1 MNHVTKSSPL
11 QYKSRLA
18 TAQTST
24 QQPLLI
30 LLHGYGSNEIDL
42 MNLAAY
48 IDPSIHV
55 VSFRAPHSLGPESH
69 AWFALDFTLNGIT
82 WNREEADASLQML
95 TSAIG
100 TIVTETGAAPDRVIL
115 GGFSQGAI
123 MALALGLTRPALVR
137 GIAALSGHVPAV
149 APEDIAI
156 DQLHNMPVFVSH
168 GITDQVLPI
177 QDGRELRDWLT
188 ALPVSLSYHEY
199 DMAHEISGETL
210 RDALAWMTATL
221 K

>member
-1 MNHVTKSSPL
+1 MNQVTSFSPL
-11 QYKSRLA
+11 HYKTRLA
-18 TAQTST
+18 TSNTSV
-24 QQPLLI
+24 QQPLLV
-30 LLHGYGSNEIDL
+30 LLHGYGSNEADL

-55 VSFRAPHSLGPESH
+55 VSVRAPRSLGPESH
-69 AWFALDFTLNGIT
+69 AWFALDFTPSGIM

-95 TSAIG
+95 ASAIG
-100 TIVTETGAAPDRVIL
+100 TIVNETDAAPDRVIL

-149 APEDIAI
+149 APTDIAI
-156 DQLHNMPVFVSH
+156 DQLHHMPVFVSH

-177 QDGRELRDWLT
+177 QDGRDLRNWLT

-210 RDALAWMTATL
+210 RDALAWMTRTL